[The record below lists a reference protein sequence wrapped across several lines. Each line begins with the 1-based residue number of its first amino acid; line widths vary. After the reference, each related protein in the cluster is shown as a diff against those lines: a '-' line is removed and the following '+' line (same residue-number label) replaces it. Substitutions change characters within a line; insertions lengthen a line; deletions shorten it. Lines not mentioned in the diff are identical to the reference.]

1 MKDAGDYLTYVKALI
16 VANPQV
22 TDWKMLREEAQDD
35 LGLFRCRIT
44 LRDGSLLELFEH
56 FQVVGE
62 KLQITKYRFHWQDAA
77 GRLVKRWDNAAHHPE
92 ISTHPHNV
100 HDGNE
105 DNVISHGP
113 ISAEDILGIIA
124 SMSTD

>member
-92 ISTHPHNV
+92 ISTHPHHV

-105 DNVISHGP
+105 NNVISHGP

-124 SMSTD
+124 SMSID

>member
-1 MKDAGDYLTYVKALI
+1 VKDAGDYLTYVKALI

-44 LRDGSLLELFEH
+44 LRDGSLLELFER

-92 ISTHPHNV
+92 ISTHPHHV

-105 DNVISHGP
+105 NNVISHGP

>member
-1 MKDAGDYLTYVKALI
+1 MF
-16 VANPQV
+16 
-22 TDWKMLREEAQDD
+22 REEAQDD

-62 KLQITKYRFHWQDAA
+62 KLQITKYCFHWQDAA

-92 ISTHPHNV
+92 ISTHPHHV

-105 DNVISHGP
+105 NNVISHGP